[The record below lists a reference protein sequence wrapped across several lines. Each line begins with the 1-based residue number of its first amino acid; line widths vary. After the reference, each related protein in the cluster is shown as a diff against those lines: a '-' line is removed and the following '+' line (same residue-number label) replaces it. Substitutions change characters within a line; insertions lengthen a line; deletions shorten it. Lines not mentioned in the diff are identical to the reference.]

1 MNAGAKRSSGFWYA
15 VATLV
20 GSTVGVGIFGIPFV
34 FTKAGLLPGILFLA
48 GLTVVVLLL
57 NLMYGEVV
65 LRTESHH
72 QLVGYTAKYLGP
84 NARKIILFTMTL
96 GVYGALLSYIIVAGT
111 FLSQVLSS
119 FIFFSPATFST
130 LFLIIG
136 SLFILK
142 GLRAVSRFDLI
153 MLIFFVAAMLLLTI
167 FGFPH
172 IQLNNY
178 TLLTNVYWF
187 LPFGVIFFALSGLA
201 GIPLAYE
208 RLDGNKGQFR
218 KLVVL
223 GTLIPAAIYLVFAL
237 VVMGV
242 SGEVT
247 SPDAITGLASFFT
260 GPVVTLGS
268 IFGLLAVFTCFLS
281 LGLALKEAYQYDGK
295 FSAFKSWLLVVIPPY
310 ILFLLGFRN
319 FINIIGLVGGL
330 ALSIEGIMLV
340 FLYVKARRSGER
352 MPEYS
357 IKLPLPV
364 FYALGIV
371 FLLAAAYTLIG

>member
-1 MNAGAKRSSGFWYA
+1 M
-15 VATLV
+15 
-20 GSTVGVGIFGIPFV
+20 
-34 FTKAGLLPGILFLA
+34 FT
-48 GLTVVVLLL
+48 
-57 NLMYGEVV
+57 
-65 LRTESHH
+65 H
-72 QLVGYTAKYLGP
+72 
-84 NARKIILFTMTL
+84 
-96 GVYGALLSYIIVAGT
+96 
-111 FLSQVLSS
+111 
-119 FIFFSPATFST
+119 
-130 LFLIIG
+130 
-136 SLFILK
+136 
-142 GLRAVSRFDLI
+142 
-153 MLIFFVAAMLLLTI
+153 
-167 FGFPH
+167 
-172 IQLNNY
+172 
-178 TLLTNVYWF
+178 VYWF
-187 LPFGVIFFALSGLA
+187 LPFGVIFFALSGLS

-218 KLVVL
+218 KLVIL
-223 GTLIPAAIYLVFAL
+223 GTLIPAVIYLVFAL

-247 SPDAITGLASFFT
+247 SPDAITGLASFFA